1 MHNIVSEINT
11 LDDLDGALERRLLS
25 GELTSED
32 KHNLYDELR
41 ESLSLPQVIDWYSGN
56 YRVLNEQEVLHP
68 SMSFI
73 RPDRVMIKNGEVI
86 VVDYKFGE
94 QVESKYVKQVQR
106 YVNGIR
112 GMGYDNVQGYLFYVK
127 LHKVVKV

>member
-1 MHNIVSEINT
+1 
-11 LDDLDGALERRLLS
+11 
-25 GELTSED
+25 
-32 KHNLYDELR
+32 
-41 ESLSLPQVIDWYSGN
+41 
-56 YRVLNEQEVLHP
+56 
-68 SMSFI
+68 MSFI
-73 RPDRVMIKNGEVI
+73 RPDRVMIKEDEVI